1 MKDRWLQFN
10 DIGIGNL
17 DLAQEMAEAREAGQ

>member
-10 DIGIGNL
+10 DIRTGNL
-17 DLAQEMAEAREAGQ
+17 DLAQEMAEGSATGQ